1 MADLKSKLVCLIP
14 ASAFLN
20 ATKDYNDS
28 IACKSQQTNLNKL
41 TDLAKEK
48 IFKVPLNCYVPD
60 DKIGKSRVISGN
72 DAEHILGY
80 VKHIDN
86 NHYIDFL
93 RSIPHS
99 ELESV
104 SLDITI
110 MPYENNDLIEE
121 FLNMMF
127 LGSIIQPGSHS
138 GKVNY
143 SLLEEKFN
151 KALPKKETISDYIE
165 RAQKFSY
172 ANYLNIS
179 TRSVSLNGGANN
191 ELK

>member
-1 MADLKSKLVCLIP
+1 MADTKTKLVCSIQ
-14 ASAFLN
+14 ASALLN

-28 IACKSQQTNLNKL
+28 IACKSSQTTFNKF
-41 TDLAKEK
+41 TNSAKEK
-48 IFKVPLNCYVPD
+48 LFKAPLNCYVHA

-72 DAEHILGY
+72 DAEHILGH

-93 RSIPHS
+93 RSIPLE
-99 ELESV
+99 ELENI

-121 FLNMMF
+121 LMNMMF
-127 LGSIIQPGSHS
+127 LGNIVQSGSRS
-138 GKVNY
+138 GKVDY
-143 SLLEEKFN
+143 SLLEKRFN
-151 KALPKKETISDYIE
+151 KALPNKETISDYIE